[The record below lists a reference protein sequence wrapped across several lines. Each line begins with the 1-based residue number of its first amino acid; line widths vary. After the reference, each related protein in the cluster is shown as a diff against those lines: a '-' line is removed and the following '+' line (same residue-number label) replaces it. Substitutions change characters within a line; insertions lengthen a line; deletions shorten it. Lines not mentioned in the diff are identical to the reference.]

1 MVDMCG
7 NELKE
12 GDLVIFVQKSSV
24 GKYTDGIM
32 DFGIISKFYTGQLD
46 RPMCSVILVDGKTAT
61 NVREPRIMKVEN
73 IADQYNQIRETG
85 DFHNFLKAM
94 NIKLRW

>member
-7 NELKE
+7 NKLKE

-24 GKYTDGIM
+24 GKYTDGTM

-46 RPMCSVILVDGKTAT
+46 RPMCSVILADGKTAT
-61 NVREPRIMKVEN
+61 NVRESRIMKVEN
-73 IADQYNQIRETG
+73 IANQYNQIRETD
-85 DFHNFLKAM
+85 DFHSFLKAM
-94 NIKLRW
+94 NIKK

>member
-7 NELKE
+7 NKLKE
-12 GDLVIFVQKSSV
+12 GDLVIFAQKLPTSRPE
-24 GKYTDGIM
+24 GIM
-32 DFGIISKFYTGQLD
+32 DFGIISKFYKSAYGK
-46 RPMCSVILVDGKTAT
+46 PVCSVILVDGKTAT

>member
-24 GKYTDGIM
+24 GKYTEGIM
-32 DFGIISKFYTGQLD
+32 DFGIISKFYIGQLD
-46 RPMCSVILVDGKTAT
+46 RPMCSVFLANGKTAT
-61 NVREPRIMKVEN
+61 NVREQRIMKVEN
-73 IADQYNQIRETG
+73 IADQYNQIRETS
-85 DFHNFLKAM
+85 DFYSFLKAM
-94 NIKLRW
+94 NIKK